1 MDWPVSNDAAAGH
14 TAGAGLDPQWSSPR
28 PLPPPVTP
36 RSSWMSAGVIAVLV
50 LGSLCLVLGLII
62 VINGVIIV

>member
-1 MDWPVSNDAAAGH
+1 
-14 TAGAGLDPQWSSPR
+14 
-28 PLPPPVTP
+28 
-36 RSSWMSAGVIAVLV
+36 MSAGVIAVLV